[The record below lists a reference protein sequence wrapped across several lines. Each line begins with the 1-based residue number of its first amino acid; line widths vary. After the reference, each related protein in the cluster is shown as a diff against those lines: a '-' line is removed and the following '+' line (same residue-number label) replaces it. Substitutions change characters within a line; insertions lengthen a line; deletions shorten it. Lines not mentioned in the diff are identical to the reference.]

1 MFIVCLFY
9 NNNINNN
16 NSNNNKAVSFFY
28 ERTKH
33 SYIYMNI
40 LTKNKQENK
49 KRKMKSTLISSLDQT
64 FSLTK
69 QNSLISHS
77 L

>member
-9 NNNINNN
+9 SNNINNN

-49 KRKMKSTLISSLDQT
+49 KSTLIMIKHFHL
-64 FSLTK
+64 
-69 QNSLISHS
+69 QNKTH
-77 L
+77 